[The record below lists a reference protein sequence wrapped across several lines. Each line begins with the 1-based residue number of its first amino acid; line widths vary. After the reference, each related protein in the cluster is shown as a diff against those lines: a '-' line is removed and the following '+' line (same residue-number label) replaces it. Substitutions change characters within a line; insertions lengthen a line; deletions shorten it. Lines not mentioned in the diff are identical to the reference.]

1 MKLNMTVDE
10 ALAFADTW
18 SRGMTYHE
26 DSQGW
31 RIVCMLLAEEVRRY
45 RSGGFICQQC
55 GTEVPNIQY
64 LDVSDSRLD
73 RCVGPWDIRYGPSPR
88 GQWMAD
94 KNPPRAGF
102 CYSGQASCSVME
114 SSACP

>member
-55 GTEVPNIQY
+55 GTEVPNIQ
-64 LDVSDSRLD
+64 
-73 RCVGPWDIRYGPSPR
+73 CEPS
-88 GQWMAD
+88 A
-94 KNPPRAGF
+94 NPLPT
-102 CYSGQASCSVME
+102 E
-114 SSACP
+114 PN